1 MTNETDR
8 SYPAVLAVTGVAL
21 FMIVLDNLIVLSS
34 LPSIERSLGA
44 SLEQLEWVV
53 DAYILSFAV
62 LMLTGAALGERFGR
76 RRVLVGGLL
85 VFSLSSAA
93 AALSTGSEMLIA
105 ARVVQGA
112 GGAVLMPLTLTLLS
126 TNVASE
132 RRASALGIWSAIAGL
147 GVALGPI
154 AGGLITSAL
163 SWHWIFWVNV
173 PVGLVAAV
181 AAPRVLAES
190 RGAAQPLDLRG
201 LALVTAGLLGLV
213 WATVRGNAIGWDA
226 PATLAAYGAG
236 IVLLAAFVRRQATAP
251 NALLPLNLFRH
262 RAFSIANGAGFLL
275 HFAMF
280 GAFFLVIQ
288 FLAGVR
294 GEGPIASGLYTLPWT
309 AMPLIVSPLAG
320 RLGQRV
326 HPAAVVA
333 AGLTLITAGIGTLAL
348 VLTPHTTALE
358 LAPGLWAI
366 GVGIGLTLPNLV
378 SLALSAVSPQ
388 DVGRAS
394 ATLSTA
400 RQLGSVFGVAVPVA
414 IFELAGS
421 RASAA
426 DIVSGSTAALT
437 SAAIAAAAGALLTL
451 AVVPRVRAAIALARA

>member
-1 MTNETDR
+1 MTETKR

-105 ARVVQGA
+105 ARVAQGA
-112 GGAVLMPLTLTLLS
+112 GSAVLMPLTLTLLS

-154 AGGLITSAL
+154 AGGLLTSAL

-173 PVGLVAAV
+173 PIGIAVAW
-181 AAPRVLAES
+181 AAPRVLEES
-190 RGAAQPLDLRG
+190 RGAPEPLDLPG
-201 LALVTAGLLGLV
+201 LALATGGLFGLV
-213 WATVRGNAIGWDA
+213 WATIRGNAIGWDA
-226 PATLAAYGAG
+226 PATFAAYGAG
-236 IVLLAAFVRRQATAP
+236 LVLLAGFVRREATAP

-262 RAFSIANGAGFLL
+262 RTFSIANGAGFLV

-294 GEGPIASGLYTLPWT
+294 GEGPIATGIYTLPWT
-309 AMPLIVSPLAG
+309 LMPLIVSPIAG
-320 RLGQRV
+320 RLGQKV
-326 HPAAVVA
+326 HPAAVIF
-333 AGLTLITAGIGTLAL
+333 AGLTLITVGIGTLAV
-348 VLTPHTTALE
+348 VLTPETTALE
-358 LAPGLWAI
+358 LAPALWAI
-366 GVGIGLTLPNLV
+366 GVGIGLMLPNLI
-378 SLALSAVSPQ
+378 SLALSSVPAQ

-414 IFELAGS
+414 IFALAGG
-421 RASAA
+421 RGSAA

-437 SAAIAAAAGALLTL
+437 ATAIAAAAGALLTL
-451 AVVPRVRAAIALARA
+451 AVVPRVRAAVALARA

>member
-1 MTNETDR
+1 MRTSRHGDDRRWNCGTSRSSTTVEHQYDLHRTMNEIKR

-34 LPSIERSLGA
+34 LPSIEHSLGGT
-44 SLEQLEWVV
+44 LEQLEWVV
-53 DAYILSFAV
+53 DDYILSFAV

-76 RRVLVGGLL
+76 RRVLVAGVLL
-85 VFSLSSAA
+85 FSLSSAA
-93 AALSTGSEMLIA
+93 AALSTSSAMLIA
-105 ARVVQGA
+105 ARVIQGA

-126 TNVASE
+126 TNVAGE

-154 AGGLITSAL
+154 AGGLLTSAL

-173 PVGLVAAV
+173 PIGLAVAW
-181 AAPRVLAES
+181 AAPRVLEES
-190 RGAAQPLDLRG
+190 RGAPEPLDLPG
-201 LALVTAGLLGLV
+201 LALATAGLLGLV
-213 WATVRGNAIGWDA
+213 WATVPGNAIGWGA

-236 IVLLAAFVRRQATAP
+236 IVLLAAFVRREATAP
-251 NALLPLNLFRH
+251 NALLPLQLFRH
-262 RAFSIANGAGFLL
+262 RTFSIANGTGFLL

-288 FLAGVR
+288 FLAEVR
-294 GEGPIASGLYTLPWT
+294 GEGPIATGLYTLPWT
-309 AMPLIVSPLAG
+309 LMPLIVSPIAG

-326 HPAAVVA
+326 HPAGVIF
-333 AGLTLITAGIGTLAL
+333 AGLTLITVGISSLAL
-348 VLTPHTTALE
+348 VLTPETTPLE

-366 GVGIGLTLPNLV
+366 GVGIGLMLPNLV
-378 SLALSAVSPQ
+378 SLALSSVPAV

-414 IFELAGS
+414 IFELAGG
-421 RASAA
+421 RGSAA
-426 DIVSGSTAALT
+426 EF
-437 SAAIAAAAGALLTL
+437 
-451 AVVPRVRAAIALARA
+451 